1 MSEYDQTVERNQEE
15 GSIGIGAM
23 IVFIALILVAA
34 VASTIIIKT
43 AEELQ
48 QNAES
53 TSDDTRKEISGK
65 ISIISMIVNGTDGTD
80 LDSVIVTAK
89 VASGSTD
96 VLVSNI
102 DFLVTCGDT
111 SSFGIVSGNLG
122 TDSPWGQPIAGTTG
136 SNVATGDGTWS
147 QPNAETT
154 AGAAYEATDELVAG
168 TVFKFDIN
176 FEKDYLGFGNGEKDA
191 NNDDTAG
198 VAGDGDDDPTTE
210 GGVAISWPTTAMDA
224 ADYNIGPCAT
234 LAGVGETLQL
244 KMIVDGGG
252 TTLSELVVDSVVSG
266 KAVV

>member
-1 MSEYDQTVERNQEE
+1 MSEYNQTVERNQEE

-65 ISIISMIVNGTDGTD
+65 ISIINMIVNGSDGTD
-80 LDSVIVTAK
+80 LNSVIVTAK

-96 VLVSNI
+96 VLVNNI
-102 DFLVTCGDT
+102 DFMITCGDT
-111 SSFGIVSGNLG
+111 TSFGIVTGKLG
-122 TDSPWGQPIAGTTG
+122 TESPWGQVIAGTAGT
-136 SNVATGDGTWS
+136 NVDGLDGVNGNGDDGAGTWS
-147 QPNAETT
+147 QPNAETL
-154 AGAAYEATDELVAG
+154 AGAAFTASQELTAG
-168 TVFKFDIN
+168 TVFKFDIDLDKN
-176 FEKDYLGFGNGEKDA
+176 YLG
-191 NNDDTAG
+191 TA
-198 VAGDGDDDPTTE
+198 
-210 GGVAISWPTTAMDA
+210 A
-224 ADYNIGPCAT
+224 AGPCAS
-234 LAGVGETLQL
+234 LSGVGEPLQL

-252 TTLSELVVDSVVSG
+252 TTISELSIDSVVSG

>member
-1 MSEYDQTVERNQEE
+1 MSEYNQTVERNQEE

-65 ISIISMIVNGTDGTD
+65 ISIINMIVNGSDGTD
-80 LDSVIVTAK
+80 INSVIVTAK

-96 VLVSNI
+96 VLVNNI
-102 DFLVTCGDT
+102 DFMITCGDT
-111 SSFGIVSGNLG
+111 TSFGIVTGNLG
-122 TDSPWGQPIAGTTG
+122 TESPWGQVIAGTAGT
-136 SNVATGDGTWS
+136 NVAGADGDPATGADNGAGTWS
-147 QPNAETT
+147 QPNAETL
-154 AGAAYEATDELVAG
+154 AGAAFTASQELTAG
-168 TVFKFDIN
+168 TVFKFDIDLDKN
-176 FEKDYLGFGNGEKDA
+176 YLG
-191 NNDDTAG
+191 TA
-198 VAGDGDDDPTTE
+198 
-210 GGVAISWPTTAMDA
+210 A
-224 ADYNIGPCAT
+224 AGPCAT
-234 LAGVGETLQL
+234 LSGVGETLQL

-252 TTLSELVVDSVVSG
+252 TTISELSIDSVVSG